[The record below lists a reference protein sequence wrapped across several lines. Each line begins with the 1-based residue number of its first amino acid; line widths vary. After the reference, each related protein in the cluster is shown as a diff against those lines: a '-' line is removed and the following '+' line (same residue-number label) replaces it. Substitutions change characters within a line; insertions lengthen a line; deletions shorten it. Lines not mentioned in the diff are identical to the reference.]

1 MNTVS
6 FPKKGLALAFMISLS
21 QISFA
26 HDHDYG
32 HDQKNHDNHDHH
44 EHHGAHVHGIAN
56 ANLVIENKD
65 IYFELIAPA
74 DTIVG
79 FEHAAST
86 PPEKEKVANAK
97 QLLVNAVQLFSF
109 ESGDC
114 KAVDVAIDMSGLVAS
129 DGHTHDSHDH
139 EHEHEHEHEHDH
151 SDEKTH
157 GKHIEVTAS
166 YQFSCK
172 SITQAPQVELSFFR
186 YFKTLEQLRVEWVN
200 YTANGRTQQGMK
212 KLTSNDPKLTLHK
225 H

>member
-6 FPKKGLALAFMISLS
+6 FPKKALALAFMVSLS

-26 HDHDYG
+26 HDHDHNHG
-32 HDQKNHDNHDHH
+32 HEQKNHDNHDHH
-44 EHHGAHVHGIAN
+44 EHHGAHVHGIAS

-86 PPEKEKVANAK
+86 PSEKEKVANAK
-97 QLLVNAVQLFSF
+97 QLLSNTAQLFSF

-114 KAVDVAIDMSGLVAS
+114 KAVDVAIDMNGLIAN

-139 EHEHEHEHEHDH
+139 KHEHAH
-151 SDEKTH
+151 SDEETH
-157 GKHIEVTAS
+157 SKHIEVTAS

-172 SITQAPQVELSFFR
+172 NIAKAPQVELSFFR
-186 YFKTLEQLRVEWVN
+186 YFKSLEQLRVEWVN
-200 YTANGRTQQGMK
+200 YTANGRTQQGME
-212 KLTSNDPKLTLHK
+212 KLSSSDSKLTLHK

>member
-1 MNTVS
+1 MNIIS
-6 FPKKGLALAFMISLS
+6 FPKKVLASALMISLS

-26 HDHDYG
+26 HDHDHG
-32 HDQKNHDNHDHH
+32 HDKKNHDNHDHH

-86 PPEKEKVANAK
+86 PSEKEKVTNAK
-97 QLLVNAVQLFSF
+97 QLLVNSAQLFSF

-114 KAVDVAIDMSGLVAS
+114 KAVDVAIDMSDLIAN
-129 DGHTHDSHDH
+129 DGHTHDSHSNDH
-139 EHEHEHEHEHDH
+139 KHEHDH
-151 SDEKTH
+151 SDEETH

-172 SITQAPQVELSFFR
+172 NIAKSPQVELSFFR

-200 YTANGRTQQGMK
+200 YMANGRTQQGMK

>member
-1 MNTVS
+1 MV
-6 FPKKGLALAFMISLS
+6 SLS
-21 QISFA
+21 QTSFA
-26 HDHDYG
+26 HDHDHG
-32 HDQKNHDNHDHH
+32 HEHRHDPKNHDNHDHH

-56 ANLVIENKD
+56 ANLVVENKD

-86 PPEKEKVANAK
+86 PSEKEKVANAK
-97 QLLVNAVQLFSF
+97 QLLVNTAQLFSF

-129 DGHTHDSHDH
+129 DGH
-139 EHEHEHEHEHDH
+139 EHDH
-151 SDEKTH
+151 SDEETH

-172 SITQAPQVELSFFR
+172 NIAKAPQVELSFFR

-200 YTANGRTQQGMK
+200 YTANGRTQQGME
-212 KLTSNDPKLTLHK
+212 KLSSSDSKLTLHK